1 MIQLD
6 VCIPVEVEGKY
17 GEFYP
22 GVING
27 LKSLEELNV
36 TLLDS
41 GNSKALVEFT
51 LPPSS
56 LRLPPKDSGT
66 ILEPVQGQEV
76 DVLFSSFSGEPPL
89 DHGLSGDVIATKLSA
104 WWPAVVRK
112 IGGSFVIVEL
122 VANFSAENSNSNEV
136 TVLPNKRISVPH
148 HPSLEKTDIVEKHQ
162 LRPRIHHPNLS
173 ISSFHMHA
181 IDIPDELAPYCREPA
196 NYHHFAR
203 RCGLPVLI
211 TLAPDTLK
219 PVSPVIKG
227 DNETYNLKSRL
238 LVISTDVST
247 INRASVIDNTFV
259 DMLRQKVSILQQ
271 TEELSKKLVASRL
284 NQQSPFVEE
293 FLIPLD
299 LIHYAIGAQGSNI
312 RRASAIEGVLSVKLD
327 RQTGNI
333 KISGKT
339 QDAVKNAKKLL
350 DFSQDIFQIPKS
362 YVGPILGSG
371 RRHVQHIVDRVGLVG
386 IKISK
391 SPEDDREHV
400 SFQLTGTQQAI
411 RDTQLFLEFQVASLQ
426 ELDRLRGVENPPS
439 ILKPKEA
446 VIPVDDI
453 SSNCSNDESLNP
465 PTYSGNC
472 HSISNCDNQ
481 SSKCNES
488 NRVVHQSNGS
498 SNREGKDKHESVH
511 NTNSRQH
518 PGGRQSKSR
527 SQFNHNRSN
536 HQIPL
541 GQRGGGDSIQ
551 GSGSNNANISKSSA
565 NPINSKN
572 SNHQTSH
579 RPASMGPR
587 GQNMCAPIVS

>member
-41 GNSKALVEFT
+41 ANSKALVEFT

-76 DVLFSSFSGEPPL
+76 DVLFSSFSGEPTL
-89 DHGLSGDVIATKLSA
+89 NHGLSGDVIASKLSA

-122 VANFSAENSNSNEV
+122 VANFSVENSNSSEV

-148 HPSLEKTDIVEKHQ
+148 PSSLEKTDIVEKHQ

-173 ISSFHMHA
+173 TSSFHMHA

-219 PVSPVIKG
+219 PLSPVIKG

-238 LVISTDVST
+238 LVISTDIST

-312 RRASAIEGVLSVKLD
+312 RRASAIEGILSVKLD

-439 ILKPKEA
+439 ILKPKETA
-446 VIPVDDI
+446 IPVDDI

-472 HSISNCDNQ
+472 HRISNCDNE

-488 NRVVHQSNGS
+488 NHAVHQSNGS
-498 SNREGKDKHESVH
+498 SNREGQDRHESVH
-511 NTNSRQH
+511 NNTNLRPH
-518 PGGRQSKSR
+518 PGGRQSKPR
-527 SQFNHNRSN
+527 SQFNHTRPGMFKRSVF
-536 HQIPL
+536 
-541 GQRGGGDSIQ
+541 R
-551 GSGSNNANISKSSA
+551 
-565 NPINSKN
+565 
-572 SNHQTSH
+572 T
-579 RPASMGPR
+579 
-587 GQNMCAPIVS
+587 

>member
-1 MIQLD
+1 MRIIISMFKIVFRLSDQHGTYSWDFQFPRMIQLD

-41 GNSKALVEFT
+41 ANSKALVEFT

-76 DVLFSSFSGEPPL
+76 DVLFSSFSGEPTL
-89 DHGLSGDVIATKLSA
+89 NHGLSGDVIASKLSA

-122 VANFSAENSNSNEV
+122 VANFSVENSNSSEV

-148 HPSLEKTDIVEKHQ
+148 PSSLEKTDIVEKHQ

-173 ISSFHMHA
+173 TSSFHMHA

-219 PVSPVIKG
+219 PLSPVIKG

-238 LVISTDVST
+238 LVISTDIST

-312 RRASAIEGVLSVKLD
+312 RRASAIEGILSVKLD

-439 ILKPKEA
+439 ILKPKETA
-446 VIPVDDI
+446 IPVDDI
-453 SSNCSNDESLNP
+453 S
-465 PTYSGNC
+465 
-472 HSISNCDNQ
+472 
-481 SSKCNES
+481 
-488 NRVVHQSNGS
+488 
-498 SNREGKDKHESVH
+498 REGQDRHESVH
-511 NTNSRQH
+511 NNTNLRPH
-518 PGGRQSKSR
+518 PGGRQSKPR
-527 SQFNHNRSN
+527 SQFNHTRPDPR
-536 HQIPL
+536 QIPL
-541 GQRGGGDSIQ
+541 DQRGGGDGIQ
-551 GSGSNNANISKSSA
+551 SSGSNNTNISKSSA
-565 NPINSKN
+565 NAVNSKN
-572 SNHQTSH
+572 PNHQTSH
-579 RPASMGPR
+579 RPASIGPR